1 MVHCSECGEELT
13 EASDVEFLDL
23 DAKISGLFRSSKRF
37 YVVGCNNC
45 GATIG
50 SGVAGGG
57 D

>member
-1 MVHCSECGEELT
+1 MVHCAECGEELI
-13 EASDVEFLDL
+13 EASDVKFEDL
-23 DAKISGLFRSSKRF
+23 DAKVSGLFRSSKRF

-45 GATIG
+45 GAAIG

>member
-1 MVHCSECGEELT
+1 MVHCPECGEELT
-13 EASDVEFLDL
+13 EESDVEFLDL

-37 YVVGCNNC
+37 YVVGCNHC
-45 GATIG
+45 GAAIG